1 MVGGQV
7 GGDLT
12 TGVVS
17 NPKLFAD
24 PGVMRLIYLNAS
36 RMPPPFFSSQGDLE
50 SYFRYHFE
58 HQMALRT
65 GCF

>member
-24 PGVMRLIYLNAS
+24 PGMRLIYLNAS
-36 RMPPPFFSSQGDLE
+36 RMPPPLFLLE
-50 SYFRYHFE
+50 DIYEIGRDFRYIGVGE
-58 HQMALRT
+58 I
-65 GCF
+65 GI